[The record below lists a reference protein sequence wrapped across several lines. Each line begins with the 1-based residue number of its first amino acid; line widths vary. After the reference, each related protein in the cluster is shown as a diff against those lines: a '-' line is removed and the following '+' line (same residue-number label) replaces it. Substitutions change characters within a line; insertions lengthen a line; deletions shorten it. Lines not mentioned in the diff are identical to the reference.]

1 MRRGPKP
8 RPTTNPTLK
17 EGGVP
22 RCPGHL
28 DAAARTEWRRLAR
41 PLFDAGI
48 LTVADRAAF
57 AAYCQS
63 YSQWAEAVRKQRE
76 TPKLIKTPSGY
87 VQQSPWIGIAN
98 KQLELMGR
106 YMGELGITPTA
117 RSRVAAYA
125 EADAVPDRI
134 TRIEFVSVY
143 TDDNGQR
150 IETPMNRDQGPNLA
164 RPANSERIVQEIEID
179 GNL

>member
-8 RPTTNPTLK
+8 RPRTSPRLK
-17 EGGVP
+17 EGGLP
-22 RCPGHL
+22 RCPAHL
-28 DAAARTEWRRLAR
+28 DDVARKEWRRLAR
-41 PLFDAGI
+41 PLFEAGI

-106 YMGELGITPTA
+106 YMAELGITPTA
-117 RSRVAAYA
+117 RSRLADLV
-125 EADAVPDRI
+125 EADGEDAITVVKVLFEAPDGT
-134 TRIEFVSVY
+134 TRDV
-143 TDDNGQR
+143 N
-150 IETPMNRDQGPNLA
+150 
-164 RPANSERIVQEIEID
+164 
-179 GNL
+179 GNLVEDHEDATVDTRA